1 MALMQITIIP
11 VGTASPSV
19 GSYVAEIEKFLRSKD
34 VEHTLEDM
42 GTVVHGNA
50 DMLLNLAHEIHSLP
64 FKKGAKRVVTQI
76 TIDDRR
82 DIDRNIGEKKNS
94 VLSRLKREKLS

>member
-19 GSYVAEIEKFLRSKD
+19 GSYIAEIETLLRSKK
-34 VEHTLEDM
+34 VKHALEDM
-42 GTVVHGNA
+42 GTVIHGTTET
-50 DMLLNLAHEIHSLP
+50 LLKLALEIHNLP
-64 FKKGAKRVVTQI
+64 FQSGAKRVVTHI

-82 DIDRNIGEKKNS
+82 DMERGMGDKKKS
-94 VLSRLKREKLS
+94 VLARIEQER